1 MKKYFILFLF
11 VVVGLSTEVYGQSVR
26 NNQSPSKPFGFVWHN
41 PFLPNRDTVIMRGE
55 EIEVGGYLSEK
66 AIKEFEIIGYGK
78 SNKSDLKKGFYVIKL
93 KPKRTTTYEFKAVNP
108 QLGSTPR
115 LFGRIVY
122 VAKTAE
128 EKKELISTILKDSPL
143 EEKKELEEKLKAT
156 LRGPYAKTTYIG
168 GLAENKG
175 SVKITNVSSGR
186 K

>member
-1 MKKYFILFLF
+1 MKKYILLFLLIA
-11 VVVGLSTEVYGQSVR
+11 VGLSSEVYGQETKSRPGSINIAFV
-26 NNQSPSKPFGFVWHN
+26 PPGFS
-41 PFLPNRDTVIMRGE
+41 FLEPLLPRRDTVIMRGE

-93 KPKRTTTYEFKAVNP
+93 KPKRTTTYEFKAVNS
-108 QLGSTPR
+108 QFGSKPR

-122 VAKTAE
+122 VAKTV
-128 EKKELISTILKDSPL
+128 

-156 LRGPYAKTTYIG
+156 LRSPYAKTTYMG

>member
-1 MKKYFILFLF
+1 MKKCILLFL
-11 VVVGLSTEVYGQSVR
+11 VVVASLLSEVYGQSAK
-26 NNQSPSKPFGFVWHN
+26 NNQSPAKPFGFVWHN

-108 QLGSTPR
+108 QFGSTPR

-122 VAKTAE
+122 VAKTA
-128 EKKELISTILKDSPL
+128 

-175 SVKITNVSSGR
+175 SVKITNISSGR